1 MLNIPV
7 IDSNLIRSVEWQGDP
22 FQYDYQL
29 SKLGNGANNFIIP
42 NPNVLVNLDRIV
54 NRIPDTVRCI
64 VWKCNGEWLA
74 KKFHKNW
81 NPNQGYL
88 DIEVPEKL
96 LIIDI
101 DDMKIEVNPALPGAE
116 YDINYIIP
124 WTDYKYEHMWMLDKK
139 HTENLSE
146 EIWTVKVQPSKEIT
160 GTKLMGYISPKIT
173 TLVNPDLPKMKI
185 DIDYDIQYHD
195 FEYEHVWYVDETE
208 DKIWAFKIKTVDNP
222 IGEKDMGAI
231 VSSINDR
238 LDVIFISYNEPN
250 AEDNWKKVLARAPW
264 AQRIHGVAGIFNAHK
279 AAAKLSKT
287 DMFFVVDGDADL
299 ADDWNFDF
307 QPSIFDRN
315 CAYVWASR
323 NPVNDLIYGY
333 GGVKLFPKSIL
344 MKKRKWNTLDMFTG
358 LMKEIKVNDAISCT
372 TNFNSDEF
380 STWRSA
386 FRECVKLYTTSQMT
400 KLTAW
405 LESDITKPF
414 GKYAVDGARA
424 GYEYAKKN
432 KDNQENLLKI
442 NDYDWLSN
450 YFEKVIE

>member
-1 MLNIPV
+1 MTSGL
-7 IDSNLIRSVEWQGDP
+7 
-22 FQYDYQL
+22 
-29 SKLGNGANNFIIP
+29 
-42 NPNVLVNLDRIV
+42 
-54 NRIPDTVRCI
+54 
-64 VWKCNGEWLA
+64 
-74 KKFHKNW
+74 
-81 NPNQGYL
+81 
-88 DIEVPEKL
+88 
-96 LIIDI
+96 
-101 DDMKIEVNPALPGAE
+101 E
-116 YDINYIIP
+116 YDIDYIIP

-146 EIWTVKVQPSKEIT
+146 EVWAVKVHPSKEIT

-173 TLVNPDLPKMKI
+173 TLVNPDLPKMKM
-185 DIDYDIQYHD
+185 DIDYDIQYYD
-195 FEYEHVWYVDETE
+195 FEYEHVWYVDETA
-208 DKIWAFKIKTVDNP
+208 DKIWAFKIKAVDRTA
-222 IGEKDMGAI
+222 GEKDMGSI
-231 VSSINDR
+231 VSSITDR

-250 AEDNWKKVLARAPW
+250 AEDNWKKVLTRAPW
-264 AQRIHGVAGIFNAHK
+264 ALRVHGVEGIFNAHK
-279 AAAKLSKT
+279 AAAKLAKT

-358 LMKEIKVNDAISCT
+358 IMKEIKVNDSISCT

-414 GKYAVDGARA
+414 GKYAVDGAHA

-432 KDNQENLLKI
+432 KLNQENLLKI
-442 NDYDWLSN
+442 NDYDWLRN
-450 YFEKVIE
+450 YFEK

>member
-1 MLNIPV
+1 MTSISV
-7 IDSNLIRSVEWQGDP
+7 IDSNLVRSVEWQGDP
-22 FQYDYQL
+22 FQYDHAL
-29 SKLGNGANNFIIP
+29 SKLGNGADNFIVP
-42 NPNVLVNLDRIV
+42 NPNVLVNLDRILTHMP
-54 NRIPDTVRCI
+54 RTIRCI
-64 VWKCNGEWLA
+64 VWKCKGEWIA
-74 KKFHKNW
+74 KQFHKNW
-81 NPNQGYL
+81 IPNHGYL
-88 DIEVPEKL
+88 DIEVPEHIL
-96 LIIDI
+96 DIDI
-101 DDMKIEVNPALPGAE
+101 KWEKNPDIDPLIVFEDDPYQAYSPTLVDCSYELVWYIDPRFNPTKDRIWIRRCYPAKIKSLGV
-116 YDINYIIP
+116 
-124 WTDYKYEHMWMLDKK
+124 KY
-139 HTENLSE
+139 
-146 EIWTVKVQPSKEIT
+146 
-160 GTKLMGYISPKIT
+160 MGY
-173 TLVNPDLPKMKI
+173 LVP
-185 DIDYDIQYHD
+185 
-195 FEYEHVWYVDETE
+195 
-208 DKIWAFKIKTVDNP
+208 
-222 IGEKDMGAI
+222 
-231 VSSINDR
+231 SINDR